1 MKRSFTSVSDTERGI
16 VINLNAYGAT
26 VRLNDG
32 RLASAPLM
40 DVECHR
46 ADYER
51 AVTGR
56 KTLEF
61 IVNNNGRHLTAT
73 LAPQLHDEHFEE
85 QIAGY
90 LKMTEEWEKPDA
102 PPAHERHFLR
112 KKKRAA
118 LFESRHSTER

>member
-1 MKRSFTSVSDTERGI
+1 MSDTERGI

-26 VRLNDG
+26 VRLHDG
-32 RLASAPLM
+32 RLASAPAV
-40 DVECHR
+40 DVDKNR
-46 ADYER
+46 RDYER
-51 AVTGR
+51 AHSAR

-61 IVNNNGRHLTAT
+61 LVHKAGRHPVLM
-73 LAPQLHDEHFEE
+73 LAPQLRDEQFEE

-102 PPAHERHFLR
+102 PPAHERHFLQ

-118 LFESRHSTER
+118 LFQSKHSSER

>member
-1 MKRSFTSVSDTERGI
+1 MNETERGI

-32 RLASAPLM
+32 RLASAPLV
-40 DVECHR
+40 DVEKHR
-46 ADYER
+46 AQYDR
-51 AVTGR
+51 ALTGR
-56 KTLEF
+56 KSLEF
-61 IVNNNGRHLTAT
+61 IVQQSGRHVVAM
-73 LAPQLHDEHFEE
+73 LAPQLRDEQFEE

-90 LKMTEEWEKPDA
+90 LKMTEEWEKPDM
-102 PPAHERHFLR
+102 PPAHERHFLQ

>member
-1 MKRSFTSVSDTERGI
+1 MSDTERGI

-26 VRLNDG
+26 VRLIDG

-40 DVECHR
+40 DVERHR
-46 ADYER
+46 GEYER

-56 KTLEF
+56 KTLDF
-61 IVNNNGRHLTAT
+61 IISSNGRHFTVM
-73 LAPQLHDEHFEE
+73 LAPQLRDEHFEE

>member
-1 MKRSFTSVSDTERGI
+1 MMDELERGV
-16 VINLNAYGAT
+16 VINLNAYGGT
-26 VRLNDG
+26 VRLLDG
-32 RLASAPLM
+32 RLASVPLT
-40 DVECHR
+40 DLEKNKPS
-46 ADYER
+46 YER
-51 AVTGR
+51 ALTGR

-61 IVNNNGRHLTAT
+61 LVKGSGRHAT
-73 LAPQLHDEHFEE
+73 VSLAPQIRDERFEE

-118 LFESRHSTER
+118 LFKSRHSDER

>member
-1 MKRSFTSVSDTERGI
+1 MNLTQRGI
-16 VINLNAYGAT
+16 VININAYGAT
-26 VRLNDG
+26 VRLQG
-32 RLASAPLM
+32 GQLASAPLL
-40 DVECHR
+40 DIEKHR
-46 ADYER
+46 ALYER
-51 AVTGR
+51 ALTGR

-61 IVNNNGRHLTAT
+61 MVQSGGRHPMVMV
-73 LAPQLHDEHFEE
+73 APQIRDEDFEA

-118 LFESRHSTER
+118 LFESRHSAER

>member
-1 MKRSFTSVSDTERGI
+1 MSDTERGTERGT

-26 VRLNDG
+26 VRLDDG
-32 RLASAPLM
+32 RIARAPLV
-40 DVECHR
+40 DVERHR
-46 ADYER
+46 AQYDR
-51 AVTGR
+51 AFTGR
-56 KTLEF
+56 KSVEF
-61 IVNNNGRHLTAT
+61 IVQNNGRHLLAM
-73 LAPQLHDEHFEE
+73 LAPQIRDDHFEE

>member
-1 MKRSFTSVSDTERGI
+1 MSDTERGI

-26 VRLNDG
+26 VRLIDG
-32 RLASAPLM
+32 RLASAPLP
-40 DVECHR
+40 DVERHR
-46 ADYER
+46 EQYDR
-51 AVTGR
+51 AVSSR
-56 KTLEF
+56 KSMEF
-61 IVNNNGRHLTAT
+61 IVRSDGRHLTAM
-73 LAPQLHDEHFEE
+73 LAPQLRDEHFEE

-118 LFESRHSTER
+118 LFESRHSTDR

>member
-1 MKRSFTSVSDTERGI
+1 VSDTERGI

-32 RLASAPLM
+32 RLASAPLV
-40 DVECHR
+40 DVEKHR
-46 ADYER
+46 TDYER
-51 AVTGR
+51 ALNGR
-56 KTLEF
+56 KSLEF
-61 IVNNNGRHLTAT
+61 VLRSSGRHLTAM
-73 LAPQLHDEHFEE
+73 LAPQLRDEDFEE
-85 QIAGY
+85 QIAGF

>member
-1 MKRSFTSVSDTERGI
+1 VTSTERGI
-16 VINLNAYGAT
+16 VININAYGAT

-32 RLASAPLM
+32 RLATAPL
-40 DVECHR
+40 VELEKNR
-46 ADYER
+46 TVYER
-51 AVTGR
+51 ALTGR

-61 IVNNNGRHLTAT
+61 LPQAATRHTMVM
-73 LAPQLHDEHFEE
+73 LAPQIHDAQFEE
-85 QIAGY
+85 QIANY

-118 LFESRHSTER
+118 LFESRHSEER